1 MPTPPDDSAQ
11 SGLAIHFRKEN
22 YKIMTE
28 FLPYIIGAVCFIV
41 GAAITS
47 MLAASKL
54 KAQKS
59 IDAAAINTQE
69 SLHKA
74 AQENLKNLQEKY
86 ETLQKNEITLKQQ
99 QGELKVRMQEERK
112 AADEKQA
119 LLKQAEAKLT
129 DTFKALSADALK
141 STQDQFLILAKNSL
155 KAQQQEAK
163 SDLQKRQ
170 TAVEQMVK
178 PISQTLEKV
187 QLQISES
194 EKLREG
200 NHATLKQ
207 QIIHITE
214 SNIGLK
220 QETQKL
226 VKALRQ
232 PHGRGQ
238 WGEIQLRRVVEMAG
252 MQEHCDFETQ
262 TTTTTDEGKRL
273 RPDLIVKLPGGQHI
287 VVDSKA
293 PMDAYLDAI
302 ETDDDTTRETAL
314 ARHAAQVRTH
324 IQQLGSKNYQ
334 QQFDTTPEFVVLFL
348 PSEAFFS
355 AALAQDP
362 ALIEKGVNQG
372 VILATPTTLIALL
385 RAVAFGWRQEALAQ
399 NAREISTIGREL
411 YSRLGAFAGHIQK
424 LGRSLN
430 AAVGDYNKT
439 VGSLE
444 TRILTGARKFEELG
458 AAPETAEIPTNP
470 GIESIP
476 RELRAGLAIPAE
488 EATDQTRQAVI
499 EADPTPAHEDFA
511 LPDQSQI
518 DKIEDFGF
526 ADFVSEE

>member
-1 MPTPPDDSAQ
+1 MTEILPFLI
-11 SGLAIHFRKEN
+11 GLAGFVA
-22 YKIMTE
+22 
-28 FLPYIIGAVCFIV
+28 GAVL
-41 GAAITS
+41 S
-47 MLAASKL
+47 YLLSSSKL
-54 KAQKS
+54 KAQKE
-59 IDAAAINTQE
+59 IDTEKISSEKSRADE
-69 SLHKA
+69 
-74 AQENLKNLQEKY
+74 AQSKVREL
-86 ETLQKNEITLKQQ
+86 ETLSSALQQHEADLKRQL
-99 QGELKVRMQEERK
+99 GELKVRMQEERK

-119 LLKQAEAKLT
+119 LLKQAETKLT

-141 STQDQFLILAKNSL
+141 SSQDQFLTLAQSKLKN
-155 KAQQQEAK
+155 QQEAAK
-163 SDLQKRQ
+163 NELEKRK
-170 TAVEQMVK
+170 TAVEQLVK

-200 NHATLKQ
+200 NHASLKQ

-214 SNIGLK
+214 SNLGLK

-262 TTTTTDEGKRL
+262 TSTTTDEGKRL
-273 RPDLIVKLPGGQHI
+273 RPDLVVKLPGGQQI

-302 ETDDDTTRETAL
+302 ETDDDVQRDA
-314 ARHAAQVRTH
+314 AMVRHAAQVRTH
-324 IQQLGSKNYQ
+324 IQQLSSKNYQ
-334 QQFDTTPEFVVLFL
+334 QQFETTPEFVVLFL

-355 AALAQDP
+355 AALAQD
-362 ALIEKGVNQG
+362 ATLIEKGVDQG

-411 YSRLGAFAGHIQK
+411 YGRLGAFAGHIQK

-430 AAVGDYNKT
+430 SAVGDYNKT
-439 VGSLE
+439 VGSFE
-444 TRILTGARKFEELG
+444 TRILSGARKFETLG
-458 AAPETAEIPTNP
+458 AAPEASELPNNP

-476 RELRAGLAIPAE
+476 RELRKGLERPELGDKLQSEKKENEISESVAIQSDH
-488 EATDQTRQAVI
+488 DQGFA
-499 EADPTPAHEDFA
+499 EDFA
-511 LPDQSQI
+511 VPAPDQLDQL
-518 DKIEDFGF
+518 EDFGF
-526 ADFVSEE
+526 AETPEPS